1 MEWNEL
7 GIEGS
12 WAVVPKVYGDERGSF
27 REAFRAD
34 EFAEVVGHPFHLQ
47 QMNISVSKAGVVRGI
62 HFAVLPESQAK
73 FVTCVRGAVIDVVVD
88 IRLGSPTFGKWEMVE
103 LDSRD
108 PKAVYLSEGL
118 GHAFISLEDDSTVAY
133 LCSTTYHPE
142 REFGVA
148 PFDPALGIEWPT
160 QDREGNPLVPILSG
174 KDMQAPNVAEAA
186 ETGILPVY
194 DEMVE
199 FRKSLRE

>member
-1 MEWNEL
+1 M
-7 GIEGS
+7 
-12 WAVVPKVYGDERGSF
+12 
-27 REAFRAD
+27 
-34 EFAEVVGHPFHLQ
+34 
-47 QMNISVSKAGVVRGI
+47 
-62 HFAVLPESQAK
+62 
-73 FVTCVRGAVIDVVVD
+73 TCVRGAVIDVVVD

-194 DEMVE
+194 EEMVE